1 MSSNDRLLST
11 ILLGSSDS
19 NIRFNDLR
27 RLSIRLGFD
36 ERTSS
41 SHHIFRKSG
50 IDERVNLQRDGNVTK
65 VYEVRQVRAILIKI
79 PTRRR
84 LIMHKY
90 EIILYWSNEDQVFVA
105 EVPELP
111 GCVAHGETQ
120 EVALANAQEATQL
133 WIETALEFGDP
144 IPQPRGRRL
153 ILA

>member
-1 MSSNDRLLST
+1 
-11 ILLGSSDS
+11 
-19 NIRFNDLR
+19 
-27 RLSIRLGFD
+27 LSIRLGFD

-144 IPQPRGRRL
+144 IPQPKGRRL